1 MKVNGAAAE
10 RAAGQPHGTCSGTM
24 ASMLESAAPAVPSLA
39 LPTQPTPDA
48 VDAAFQRAAAERH
61 ARATPVRGNAVLRFT
76 TLSNDAPRRGF
87 VIGDHGTVGRGQQNH
102 IQVASDATL
111 CEANH
116 GTFRCQDGVLV
127 LEPGDGVVA
136 VRCST
141 GESVDY
147 PLRTGCEFGCGS
159 SIFAVSRDAPL
170 ALYCREGPL
179 QGRTLDVREALTC
192 VEIKQ

>member
-1 MKVNGAAAE
+1 
-10 RAAGQPHGTCSGTM
+10 
-24 ASMLESAAPAVPSLA
+24 MLESAAPAVPSLA
-39 LPTQPTPDA
+39 LPTQPTTDA

-61 ARATPVRGNAVLRFT
+61 ARATPVRGAAVLRFT

-87 VIGDHGTVGRGQQNH
+87 VIGDHGTVGRGAQNH

-116 GTFRCQDGVLV
+116 GTFRCQDNVLI
-127 LEPGDGVVA
+127 LEPGNGVVA

-141 GESVDY
+141 GESTDY

-192 VEIKQ
+192 VEIKQSVTLS

>member
-1 MKVNGAAAE
+1 
-10 RAAGQPHGTCSGTM
+10 M
-24 ASMLESAAPAVPSLA
+24 ASMLESAAPTVPSLA
-39 LPTQPTPDA
+39 LPQPAQTDA

-61 ARATPVRGNAVLRFT
+61 ARATPVRGAAVLRFT

-87 VIGDHGTVGRGQQNH
+87 VIGDHGTVGRGPQNH

-116 GTFRCQDGVLV
+116 GTFRRQDNVLI
-127 LEPGDGVVA
+127 LEPGNGVVA

-141 GESVDY
+141 GESTDY

-192 VEIKQ
+192 VEIKQSVTLS

>member
-1 MKVNGAAAE
+1 M
-10 RAAGQPHGTCSGTM
+10 
-24 ASMLESAAPAVPSLA
+24 
-39 LPTQPTPDA
+39 
-48 VDAAFQRAAAERH
+48 
-61 ARATPVRGNAVLRFT
+61 
-76 TLSNDAPRRGF
+76 
-87 VIGDHGTVGRGQQNH
+87 
-102 IQVASDATL
+102 
-111 CEANH
+111 NH

-127 LEPGDGVVA
+127 LEPGNGVVA

-192 VEIKQ
+192 VEIKQSVTLS

>member
-1 MKVNGAAAE
+1 M
-10 RAAGQPHGTCSGTM
+10 TM
-24 ASMLESAAPAVPSLA
+24 ASMLENAGPAVPSLA
-39 LPTQPTPDA
+39 LPQPAQTDA

-61 ARATPVRGNAVLRFT
+61 ARATPVRGAAVLRFT

-87 VIGDHGTVGRGQQNH
+87 VIGDCGTVGRGAQNH

-111 CEANH
+111 CETNH
-116 GTFRCQDGVLV
+116 GTFRCQDNVLV
-127 LEPGDGVVA
+127 LEPGNGVVA

-141 GESVDY
+141 GESTDY

-179 QGRTLDVREALTC
+179 QGRTLDVREALTIGRAASC
-192 VEIKQ
+192 DATVEDRELS

>member
-1 MKVNGAAAE
+1 
-10 RAAGQPHGTCSGTM
+10 M
-24 ASMLESAAPAVPSLA
+24 ASMLENAAPAVPSLA

-87 VIGDHGTVGRGQQNH
+87 VIGDCGTVGRGQQNH

-111 CEANH
+111 CETNH

-179 QGRTLDVREALTC
+179 QGRTLDVREALSC
-192 VEIKQ
+192 VEIKQSVTLS